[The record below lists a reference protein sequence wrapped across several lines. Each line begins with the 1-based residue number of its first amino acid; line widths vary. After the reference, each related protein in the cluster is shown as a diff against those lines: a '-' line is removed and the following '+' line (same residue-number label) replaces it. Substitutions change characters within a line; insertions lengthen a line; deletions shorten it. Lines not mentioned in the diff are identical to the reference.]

1 MYICVGFIFYFPSP
15 EMLSKLHKPI
25 YILCYSLLALE
36 LGGAEGPVGG
46 AAESESRLSH
56 TPSLLENALSQENP
70 VIGGGSSDGNVSHT
84 PWPAAPDITRETRN
98 SLRDNGLVD
107 WCVI

>member
-1 MYICVGFIFYFPSP
+1 MLALYFIFPVQKCSLNYISQ
-15 EMLSKLHKPI
+15 

>member
-1 MYICVGFIFYFPSP
+1 M
-15 EMLSKLHKPI
+15 
-25 YILCYSLLALE
+25 LALE
-36 LGGAEGPVGG
+36 LGGAEGPAGG
-46 AAESESRLSH
+46 TAESESRLSH